1 MDFTLSEDQVLL
13 QDSVRR
19 FVAERYGFDA
29 RRAIV
34 AGPDG
39 FSRAH
44 WRTMAELG
52 WLMLP
57 FDEADG
63 GLGGGGVEIM
73 LVAEQFGRGLVVEP
87 FLTSC
92 IMAGDLIA
100 RLGTPDQKGRL
111 LPPIMDG
118 GLLATVA
125 ATEPQSRFDL
135 GAVATRAE
143 RRDGGWVLDGAKSV
157 VLHGPSAGL
166 FVVPART
173 AEGITLFLVPGDA
186 AGLTR
191 RDYPLVDGWRASDV
205 RLEQVRV
212 DDGARLGA
220 AGAGL
225 APLQAMADRAI
236 LALGAEA
243 VGAMEVLLWSTVEYA
258 RTRVQFDQPIG
269 RFQVVQHRLVDMY
282 VEYEQTKS
290 LLLLAAMRL
299 GEGGTAAA
307 SAASALK
314 AQVGRAG
321 RFIGQQ
327 AVQLHGGM
335 GMTDELPVGHY
346 FKRLTAIDALFGN
359 VDFHLERF
367 ASLS

>member
-1 MDFTLSEDQVLL
+1 MDFTLSEDQTLL

-19 FVAERYGFDA
+19 FVADRYGFDA

-57 FDEADG
+57 FSEEDG

-73 LVAEQFGRGLVVEP
+73 LLAEQFGRGLVVEP
-87 FLTSC
+87 FLASC
-92 IMAGDLIA
+92 VMAGDLIA
-100 RLGTPDQKGRL
+100 KLGSPAQKERL
-111 LPPIMDG
+111 LPALMDG
-118 GLLATVA
+118 SLIATVA
-125 ATEPQSRFDL
+125 ATEAQSRFDL
-135 GAVATRAE
+135 GAVATTAE
-143 RRDGGWVLDGAKSV
+143 RRGDGWVLDGAKTV
-157 VLHGPSAGL
+157 VLSGPAAGL
-166 FVVPART
+166 FVVPARA
-173 AEGITLFLVPGDA
+173 AEGITLFLVPADA
-186 AGLTR
+186 PGLTR
-191 RDYPLVDGWRASDV
+191 RDYPLVDGGRGSDL
-205 RLEQVRV
+205 RLQGVTLGDE
-212 DDGARLGA
+212 ARLGP
-220 AGAGL
+220 AGGGL
-225 APLQAMADRAI
+225 EPLLAMADRTI

-258 RTRVQFDQPIG
+258 RTRVQFDQPIA

-282 VEYEQTKS
+282 IEYEQTKS
-290 LLLLAAMRL
+290 LLLMAAMRL
-299 GEGGTAAA
+299 DEGGDAAA
-307 SAASALK
+307 KAASALK
-314 AQVGRAG
+314 VQVGKAG

-335 GMTDELPVGHY
+335 GMTDELAIGHY

-367 ASLS
+367 ASLP